1 MVLTPQTKR
10 TVDLIAQ
17 NATNLLGTVHFLGGP
32 VCHSKLAGQWTA
44 TLSQTQL
51 VASITKRHL
60 RSAPVNC
67 GFI

>member
-1 MVLTPQTKR
+1 MVLTPQTER

-17 NATNLLGTVHFLGGP
+17 NATNLMGTVHDLRGP
-32 VCHSKLAGQWTA
+32 ACQFELAGQWTA

-51 VASITKRHL
+51 VASTTKRHL
-60 RSAPVNC
+60 CSAPVNC